1 MEITGKLVKVLDT
14 ETGVSKAGKEWTRKS
29 FVIDTGAKYN
39 PEVCFGL
46 FGDDKVAMVDSCN
59 LGDELTV
66 SFNLSSR
73 EFKGRY
79 YTQADAW
86 KIEASAVVTEEETDL
101 PF

>member
-1 MEITGKLVKVLDT
+1 MNVTGKLVKVLDT
-14 ETGVSKAGKEWTRKS
+14 ETGVSKAGKEWMRKS

-39 PEVCFGL
+39 PEICFGL
-46 FGDDKVAMVDSCN
+46 FGDDKVAMIDSCS
-59 LGDELTV
+59 LGDELTI

-86 KIEASAVVTEEETDL
+86 KIEAAVVEQEDNS